1 MNHMN
6 IISNSFRFVFVYSVS
21 FYSFQIIKHFN
32 RLLQNDVFLN
42 IFLNKFRII
51 SKNQNVL
58 STTFKRLNQREVS
71 LSHLYLKER
80 NGFGLSQNKFIS
92 SSNEN
97 SYEET
102 KKYNINEETKSRN
115 RWTKKEEEAVISKEI
130 QIRKQNP
137 KITEKQMN
145 HQLSIAFDNN
155 RTVGSFASKRR
166 STKWKLMVQNEMNS
180 FSEKDSK
187 NNLNCDDLKDKIFSR
202 LNHDSQSK
210 NIVGPGSDYAPS
222 DEVLMQMAN
231 ILKFQEGNSNILEKE
246 ATGKIEMHYIIWKA
260 LLYLY
265 QPKKMNILLFFSTF
279 LRDLTE
285 RWFGENRRK
294 RNVSKSKIQIME

>member
-71 LSHLYLKER
+71 LSHLYSNER
-80 NGFGLSQNKFIS
+80 KSFRLSQNKFIS

-115 RWTKKEEEAVISKEI
+115 RWTKKEEEALIAKEI
-130 QIRKQNP
+130 QIRKQNL

-145 HQLSIAFDNN
+145 HQLSIAFSNK

-166 STKWKLMVQNEMNS
+166 STKWKLIIQNEMNS
-180 FSEKDSK
+180 FSDKDSK
-187 NNLNCDDLKDKIFSR
+187 HNSNCDNLADKNHSG
-202 LNHDSQSK
+202 LNNGSQSK
-210 NIVGPGSDYAPS
+210 DIVGPGSDYAPS

-231 ILKFQEGNSNILEKE
+231 ILKSQERNYNILEKE
-246 ATGKIEMHYIIWKA
+246 ATGRIEMQISTLWPGILSCQIPA
-260 LLYLY
+260 
-265 QPKKMNILLFFSTF
+265 PK
-279 LRDLTE
+279 R
-285 RWFGENRRK
+285 
-294 RNVSKSKIQIME
+294 